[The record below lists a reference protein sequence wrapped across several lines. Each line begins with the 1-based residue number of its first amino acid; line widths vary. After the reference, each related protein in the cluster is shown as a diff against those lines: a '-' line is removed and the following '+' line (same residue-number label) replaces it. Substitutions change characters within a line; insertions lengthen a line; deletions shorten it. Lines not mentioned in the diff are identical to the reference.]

1 MGPLVKGATALIGLG
16 TEAYAHHKQ
25 RKEHSKSPAPH
36 SSSPMHS
43 EQSDL
48 IYGGNPAPFLQGT
61 LVPPPAYPGGRQ
73 RSNSSGSNISDL
85 SAYGSDGDEWAR
97 DAAQEQLLTTES
109 SGEIRTVDQLVDDFT
124 RRHPPPQYYTDS
136 GRLPCPVIIPQKR
149 PESKTQGFIRAYAP
163 ALNDCGIDQAT
174 FLDFLDNYTK
184 SIKVSSPILL
194 QINFQRIPR
203 NYLYW
208 KITYQSLQ

>member
-1 MGPLVKGATALIGLG
+1 MKGATALIGLG

-25 RKEHSKSPAPH
+25 KKERSKSPAPH

-61 LVPPPAYPGGRQ
+61 LAPPPAYPGGRQ

-184 SIKVSSPILL
+184 SIKVSSPIL
-194 QINFQRIPR
+194 F
-203 NYLYW
+203 
-208 KITYQSLQ
+208 